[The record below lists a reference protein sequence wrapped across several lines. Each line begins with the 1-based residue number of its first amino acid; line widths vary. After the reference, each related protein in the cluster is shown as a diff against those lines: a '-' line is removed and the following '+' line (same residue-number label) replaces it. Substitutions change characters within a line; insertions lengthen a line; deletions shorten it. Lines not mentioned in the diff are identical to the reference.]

1 MKNGKLESQNLQHE
15 KKHHFKKIQLLILS
29 LLVVTTVTVGGTV
42 AYLTTKTDSV
52 VNTFEPS
59 EVSCEVQE
67 KFDGTHKKDI
77 NVKNTSDIEAYLR
90 VKLVSYRVN
99 DADPPQHIGGEAP
112 INDFNLGADWVKI
125 GDYYYYTK
133 PVAANGGVPATPLT
147 TSLELTS
154 SYNDADGGRQV
165 IEVMAEA
172 IQSEPAEAVGEAWGV
187 TISAGSVTA
196 YSKN

>member
-1 MKNGKLESQNLQHE
+1 MKNGKNELQNSQHE
-15 KKHHFKKIQLLILS
+15 NKRVLNKIQILILS
-29 LLVVTTVTVGGTV
+29 LLVITTVTVGGTV

-112 INDFNLGADWVKI
+112 INNFNLGDDWVKI

-147 TSLELTS
+147 NSLELTS

-172 IQSEPAEAVGEAWGV
+172 IQSKPVEAVKQAWDVNISKSGEI
-187 TISAGSVTA
+187 TE
-196 YSKN
+196 